1 VRALLLSVRLCPAV
15 TGSQRPSVPNTCRRS
30 VLVQRVLDAAFG
42 GGVLALAALG
52 LAPLSRFG
60 AQRRR
65 LPVEPC
71 RGRRLVG
78 AAIGAAWPSGEAY
91 SSSLTRYP
99 ARGPTP
105 TRKRWSPPRRRAPR
119 ARTKLLCCSSQAAE
133 SRSCSICPS
142 ATYPPRVCGHTL
154 LPLIRIRIVCQ
165 SYLKQIPRA
174 RIEPRVILLTFNT
187 TRRKNL
193 DNFIESRP

>member
-142 ATYPPRVCGHTL
+142 ATYPPPGVRPYSTAPHTYQDRMPVL
-154 LPLIRIRIVCQ
+154 LKTDPESPHRTE
-165 SYLKQIPRA
+165 SYLTHLQHHS
-174 RIEPRVILLTFNT
+174 TQ
-187 TRRKNL
+187 
-193 DNFIESRP
+193 ESR